1 MSTNFVRLGLAIAAF
16 TFACPAQDAVYPPGV
31 TKEIHEAIQRGL
43 QWLARNQANDGS
55 WRNAGG
61 YGTYPAAM
69 TGLAGMAMI
78 ASGSTPTRGKY

>member
-1 MSTNFVRLGLAIAAF
+1 V
-16 TFACPAQDAVYPPGV
+16 D
-31 TKEIHEAIQRGL
+31 L

-69 TGLAGMAMI
+69 TGLAGMAFVRQRLDADARQVLAARC
-78 ASGSTPTRGKY
+78 ASRSTS